1 MIKAKADKRDSPIV
15 DLMQVLSRF
24 NAENGRSNSAKNT
37 GKVHKICIKTKRVY
51 FKPIK
56 NIC

>member
-24 NAENGRSNSAKNT
+24 NSEKGRSNSAENT
-37 GKVHKICIKTKRVY
+37 GNVHENEKIWIKLQ
-51 FKPIK
+51 ID
-56 NIC
+56 